1 LNLLKPVEENALF
14 VFLIYRSLPN
24 SNTINDIFRRI
35 NSILIKTGLRR
46 IVFYVY
52 SNDGNPYYLSILRD
66 ILQNNILYS
75 IVTRYYELSLDEII
89 KTVDKAYSSGSKI
102 IVFID
107 KNLNNIVD
115 QLIEK
120 ELNIV
125 LI

>member
-1 LNLLKPVEENALF
+1 MNLLKPVEENALF

-89 KTVDKAYSSGSKI
+89 KTVDKAYSSGGKI

>member
-1 LNLLKPVEENALF
+1 MNLLKPVEENALF

-89 KTVDKAYSSGSKI
+89 KTVDKAYSSDSKI

>member
-1 LNLLKPVEENALF
+1 MNLLKPVEENALF

>member
-1 LNLLKPVEENALF
+1 LLKPVEENALF